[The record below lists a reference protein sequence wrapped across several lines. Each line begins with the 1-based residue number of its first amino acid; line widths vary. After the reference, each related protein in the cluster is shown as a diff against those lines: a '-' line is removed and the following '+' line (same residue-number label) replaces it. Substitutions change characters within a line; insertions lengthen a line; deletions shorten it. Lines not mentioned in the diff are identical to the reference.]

1 MTTTTFDL
9 YNLMERDNV
18 LLAFK
23 GTITSD
29 LLDSVFQIME
39 SKMVDLN
46 DSPATKKKVFN
57 VLVECL
63 QNLYH
68 HIDDF
73 DKDNFLDVS
82 GSKQSAIF
90 SISRNE
96 DAYNIVTGNF
106 IYPKNVEEV
115 SNKIDHINS
124 LERDELKAYYKEVLN
139 NGKLSEKGGGGLGL
153 IDIAKKSRNKLQYSF
168 KEIDD
173 DYSFFTLT
181 VKILK

>member
-23 GTITSD
+23 GTVTSD

-73 DKDNFLDVS
+73 DKDNFLDAS
-82 GSKQSAIF
+82 GSKKSAIF

-106 IYPKNVEEV
+106 IYPK
-115 SNKIDHINS
+115 KTWIQI
-124 LERDELKAYYKEVLN
+124 
-139 NGKLSEKGGGGLGL
+139 
-153 IDIAKKSRNKLQYSF
+153 
-168 KEIDD
+168 
-173 DYSFFTLT
+173 
-181 VKILK
+181 

>member
-1 MTTTTFDL
+1 MD
-9 YNLMERDNV
+9 RDNV

>member
-1 MTTTTFDL
+1 MATTTFDL

-23 GTITSD
+23 GTVTSD
-29 LLDSVFQIME
+29 LLSSVFQIME

-73 DKDNFLDVS
+73 DNENTIFDTSTGDK
-82 GSKQSAIF
+82 KSAIF
-90 SISRNE
+90 RY
-96 DAYNIVTGNF
+96 D
-106 IYPKNVEEV
+106 
-115 SNKIDHINS
+115 
-124 LERDELKAYYKEVLN
+124 
-139 NGKLSEKGGGGLGL
+139 
-153 IDIAKKSRNKLQYSF
+153 
-168 KEIDD
+168 
-173 DYSFFTLT
+173 FF
-181 VKILK
+181 